1 MTEISTHYS
10 YLYSILK
17 DISSDVDLSSL
28 LLFKGGTSLMFFY
41 DLPRFSVDLDF
52 TLIDKEKGQFVF
64 DSLLNLAKKYGKI
77 VESNLGLFGPKVILS
92 YGRSSWNL
100 KIEVSNRY
108 WNERSDI
115 LTLDGFSLNVMS
127 LPDMYAHKL
136 IALEERTGVATR
148 DIFDIWFFE
157 RLEVSPNE
165 EIIKQRKGR
174 TLIEQLTLDLSVLET
189 FPNNRILSSLAPLLT
204 PDNVKWARTHLLP
217 EVISLLRRRQS
228 AEKIKLRFSEQGSL
242 PAPKVKKGIKW

>member
-28 LLFKGGTSLMFFY
+28 LLFKDGTSLMFFY

-77 VESNLGLFGPKVILS
+77 VDSNLGFFGPKVVLS

-165 EIIKQRKGR
+165 EIIKRRKGCS
-174 TLIEQLTLDLSVLET
+174 LLEQLALDLSILET

-204 PDNVKWARTHLLP
+204 PDNVKWARTHLLS
-217 EVISLLRRRQS
+217 EVISLLQKRQS
-228 AEKIKLRFSEQGSL
+228 AEKAKQRFSAQASL
-242 PAPKVKKGIKW
+242 PAPKVKKRD